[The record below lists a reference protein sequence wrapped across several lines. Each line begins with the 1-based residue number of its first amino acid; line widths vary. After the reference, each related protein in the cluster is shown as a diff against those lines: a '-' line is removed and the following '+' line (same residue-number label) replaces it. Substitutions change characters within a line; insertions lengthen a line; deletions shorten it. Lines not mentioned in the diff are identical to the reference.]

1 MSCAWLDGLIAVSC
15 LVRPT
20 AAADSARVVVPG
32 PPAIVP
38 AQALTL
44 VGPGLRTA
52 IVIGDSQP
60 PYRFPYWGGH
70 AILRQ
75 FLEYITKQPVP
86 IIKASDAEAER
97 TALPRDVRLW
107 VGDQP
112 RVRQVLGKQLDALD
126 DDGFIIRAVGKDVYI
141 AGKHDWGTHFAAY
154 DLLERF
160 AGCRWYAPG
169 PRFWEPAKDGV
180 VGLFHI
186 VPTAPTVQMP
196 ADTNIVEEPSYKMR
210 WMRLVPRHEFRMRQ
224 RDKFHHNLSTL
235 IPPEPFGKEHPD
247 FFPEIQG
254 KRYIPPAGREHDFQP
269 CTTNPAVVEHVA
281 NAIIAHFDKNP
292 QEGSFS
298 IGMNDSG
305 RYCECARCRAVAP
318 ATLTDKEHRI
328 AYAFFA
334 FYNQVAERVAAK
346 HPTKR
351 LGCLAYAVLSE
362 LPAGIIKLHPAI
374 VPYLTRDSAQLFDP
388 REVAEFRE
396 KVTRWHSLAA
406 RMGIYEYV
414 YGRGFVI
421 PRLYNRY
428 LLKNLA
434 ERYGVGVDGFYAE
447 DYPNWGLD
455 GPKYWLIAR
464 MLWNHKLD
472 PEELKRDY
480 FQKLFGPLADAMRAY
495 FEFLE
500 ETWCTQTLE
509 SPRSNYR
516 WMFDPKQLAIFPPAV
531 CDKAWAMLEE
541 AERTAQAYAAA
552 TDGEKKAYCQKI
564 AERVAY
570 FKTTFALTRTL
581 SQAYAARQGVPA
593 GKGDEPPGL
602 REAYDRLAALKA
614 GELEAIAPIE
624 YQELL
629 RRYAR

>member
-1 MSCAWLDGLIAVSC
+1 MTRSRIGVLIVLGV
-15 LVRPT
+15 LVHR
-20 AAADSARVVVPG
+20 AAAAPAADPARVVLPA
-32 PPAIVP
+32 PPEVP
-38 AQALTL
+38 ADKALTI

-52 IVIGDSQP
+52 IVIGDAQP

-75 FLEYITKQPVP
+75 FLEHITKQPVP
-86 IIKASDAEAER
+86 IIKASNCEAEKD
-97 TALPRDVRLW
+97 ALPRDVRLW

-112 RVRQVLGKQLDALD
+112 RVREAIGKQLDALD
-126 DDGFIIRAVGKDVYI
+126 DDGFIIRAAGKDVHV

-186 VPTAPTVQMP
+186 VPRAATVRMP

-210 WMRLVPRHEFRMRQ
+210 WMRLVPRHEFRMRL
-224 RDKFHHNLSTL
+224 RDKFSHNLCVL
-235 IPPEPFGKEHPD
+235 IPPEPLGKERPD
-247 FFPEIQG
+247 FFPEVQG
-254 KRYIPPAGREHDFQP
+254 KRYVPPKGSEHDFQP
-269 CTTNPAVVEHVA
+269 CTTNPAVVEHMA

-292 QEGSFS
+292 QEGTYSV
-298 IGMNDSG
+298 GMNDSG
-305 RYCECARCRAVAP
+305 RYCECAKCQAVAP
-318 ATLTDKEHRI
+318 ATLTDREHRI
-328 AYAFFA
+328 AYTFFA

-362 LPAGIIKLHPAI
+362 LPAGAIKLHPAI
-374 VPYLTRDSAQLFDP
+374 VPYLTRDSAQLFDQ

-396 KVTRWHSLAA
+396 KVTRWHGLAA

-414 YGRGFVI
+414 YGTGFVI
-421 PRLYNRY
+421 PRIYNRY
-428 LLKNLA
+428 LLKNIA

-464 MLWNHKLD
+464 MLWNCKLD

-480 FQKLFGPLADAMRAY
+480 FGRLFGPLADAMRAY
-495 FEFLE
+495 FELLE

-516 WMFDPKQLAIFPPAV
+516 WMFDPKQLAIFPPGV
-531 CDKAWAMLEE
+531 CDKAWAMLDE
-541 AERTAQAYAAA
+541 AERAAQGYIAA
-552 TDGEKKAYCQKI
+552 TDGEKKAYCQQV

-570 FKTTFALTRTL
+570 FKTTFALTRLL
-581 SQAYAARQGVPA
+581 SQAYGSR
-593 GKGDEPPGL
+593 KEPPGL
-602 REAYDRLAALKA
+602 REAYDRIMALQLEDFGPLSPIKYE
-614 GELEAIAPIE
+614 ELV
-624 YQELL
+624 
-629 RRYAR
+629 RRYVR